1 MNNDQIIKFDKRGFL
16 KIYLSM
22 LFIRHD
28 LSYSFAYPTIS
39 VPFHLRISYLF
50 LSISINFCINA
61 ILFSDTLIENRNLE
75 SNKVLA
81 TVNTKLYLSF

>member
-1 MNNDQIIKFDKRGFL
+1 MNNDEIIKYDKRSFFKIFL
-16 KIYLSM
+16 AM

-39 VPFHLRISYLF
+39 VPFHLRISYLT
-50 LSISINFCINA
+50 LNISISFCLNA
-61 ILFSDTLIENRNLE
+61 ILFSDKLIEDRNLE

-81 TVNTKLYLSF
+81 TVFKL